1 MKIPDS
7 ANPGKQAKLGTLS
20 KSGLIA
26 LLESLPCA
34 PSFKLEACAAERLAL
49 ELSTHQVELEAQ
61 NQELRESRQ
70 LIEEARD
77 RFSDLYDFAPTGY
90 ATLDKQG
97 CIREINLT
105 GAAMLGEERIN
116 ILGKPLIIWL
126 KADCHSVF
134 HQHLKRVFASG
145 ERCVDELM
153 QQDRNGLVRNIS
165 LTSIAIAHGSDAC
178 RTALVDITPLK
189 EKEAEL
195 TRSRQRLR
203 DLSAHLEKVRE
214 DERHHM
220 AREIHDELGQKLT
233 ALRFEVAMLDLAQEP
248 FALSQTTASIL
259 KQVDETI
266 ASVRAIASDLR
277 PAVLDLGLV
286 AAIEW
291 QLQQFRQRTGI
302 PCVLKVS
309 DEEISLDNAR
319 ATAVFRIV
327 QESLTNILRHAE
339 AGKVLL
345 TLRKNR
351 ENLHVQ
357 IEDNGCGLPADAL
370 TKASSFGLVGMR
382 ERVLLLGGELDISS
396 KPGRGTKLKLAIPL
410 EGKA

>member
-1 MKIPDS
+1 MKTPDS
-7 ANPGKQAKLGTLS
+7 ANPGKQAKLSTLT
-20 KSGLIA
+20 KSGLIS

-34 PSFKLEACAAERLAL
+34 PSFKLEACTAERLAL
-49 ELSTHQVELEAQ
+49 DLSTHQVELEAQ

-105 GAAMLGEERIN
+105 GAAMLDEERIN

-126 KADCHSVF
+126 KADCHSAF

-145 ERCVDELM
+145 ERCVDELVLR
-153 QQDRNGLVRNIS
+153 DRNGLVRNIS

-195 TRSRQRLR
+195 TSSRQRLR

-248 FALSQTTASIL
+248 SALSHSAASIL

-302 PCVLKVS
+302 ACVLKVN
-309 DEEISLDNAR
+309 DEDIRLDNAR

-327 QESLTNILRHAE
+327 QESLTNILRHAS
-339 AGKVLL
+339 ASKVFL

-351 ENLHVQ
+351 VNLHIQ
-357 IEDNGCGLPADAL
+357 IEDNGCGLSADAL
-370 TKASSFGLVGMR
+370 TKACSFGLVGMR
-382 ERVLLLGGELDISS
+382 ERVLLLGGELEISS